1 MSSELIQNFDYTVL
15 ICTTFVHNE
24 TYDNFG
30 DSDKDLFILTPQQ
43 NQIDDWL
50 KIISYVY
57 EGTDTLIIL
66 GDCAASRDV
75 KQRTNEIVNLAFSA
89 SHKEISVWVLTQR
102 MTSIA
107 KPFRENTATLFLF
120 YTTFSKD
127 MKIILRISW
136 VS

>member
-120 YTTFSKD
+120 YTTISKD
-127 MKIILRISW
+127 MKIILRITR